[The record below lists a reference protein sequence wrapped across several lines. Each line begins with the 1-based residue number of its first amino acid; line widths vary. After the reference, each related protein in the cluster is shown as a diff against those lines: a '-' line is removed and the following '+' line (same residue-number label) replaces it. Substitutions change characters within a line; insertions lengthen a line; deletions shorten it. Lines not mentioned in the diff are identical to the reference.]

1 MLKSPVVE
9 ILQKIAIPKNVVD
22 NYPFCEWNRNISQ
35 KYNCNKKMTVRAVS
49 AKNLN
54 NT

>member
-35 KYNCNKKMTVRAVS
+35 KYNCNKENAGACCIGK
-49 AKNLN
+49 KYK
-54 NT
+54 